1 MTSELITLFNEE
13 MFNLYRKTVNETT
26 YRPTRF
32 HEMLEKDGGVETA
45 RRLLNTDNLSDGY
58 TRLWGLGRLD
68 LSVEA
73 VIWENQEYQ
82 TLFTKEELKT
92 VEKRLREYKYLK

>member
-1 MTSELITLFNEE
+1 MTSELITRFNEE

-45 RRLLNTDNLSDGY
+45 RRLLNTDTCPMDILDFGGLEGLIFLSRQSFGK
-58 TRLWGLGRLD
+58 TRSIKLCLPKKNSK
-68 LSVEA
+68 LS
-73 VIWENQEYQ
+73 
-82 TLFTKEELKT
+82 KKG
-92 VEKRLREYKYLK
+92 